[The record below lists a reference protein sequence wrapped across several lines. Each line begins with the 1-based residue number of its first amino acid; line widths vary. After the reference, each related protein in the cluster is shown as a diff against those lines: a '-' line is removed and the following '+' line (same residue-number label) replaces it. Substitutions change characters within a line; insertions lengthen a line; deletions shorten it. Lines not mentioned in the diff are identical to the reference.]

1 MSTAA
6 DKSTLYGF
14 NFPVGNPEIFYYVNA
29 NCRVKGGTF

>member
-14 NFPVGNPEIFYYVNA
+14 NFTVANTERFYYMNA
-29 NCRVKGGTF
+29 NCHVKGGTF